1 MYVTSLYTWAWKP
14 VWQSVRFYKT
24 LFPTAEVWLGGLYAS
39 LMPKHAAESSAD
51 YVHTGIFE
59 EAEKLVRLYSNALY
73 TIFIPNPNP

>member
-1 MYVTSLYTWAWKP
+1 MWRVSTLRLGSLFGSLYA
-14 VWQSVRFYKT
+14 FYKT

-39 LMPKHAAESSAD
+39 LMPKHAAESGAD